1 MIAPTV
7 PLRLVRLRRSGTA
20 LVLAGALV
28 LAPVAASAAPVDAV
42 VVAAEETEAPGRR
55 PIAETPRDRLGL
67 LVLGALLAAAAIGT
81 ANARRQLRGERPTAD
96 GRFRWR

>member
-1 MIAPTV
+1 MTAPTA
-7 PLRLVRLRRSGTA
+7 PLRLARLRRSGAA
-20 LVLAGALV
+20 LGLAGALV
-28 LAPVAASAAPVDAV
+28 LAPVAASAAPGDAV